1 MPSSIASAAR
11 EREQSI
17 LNQMPQV
24 KLLAARLYRRCP
36 ANVLLEDLVSAGVTG
51 LIEATDRYDPRRK
64 VKLKTL
70 AEHRIRGAMLD
81 YLRKLDPLPRAVT
94 SFIRDRESATGELEQ
109 RLYRAP
115 SDDEVAAFLSI
126 PIERYRRLSR
136 IAQSGEMLHLDQ
148 RGEAFRS
155 AREIPASDDWTPY
168 TIALIRALDLAVE
181 SLPERERT
189 VIFFCFVP
197 VTCPA
202 RSHNGSKSHRRS
214 YHKSSEVRLLGCE
227 SHSGCRPPIV
237 RKPGFANLWR
247 RSVHY
252 DQKARPQFAL
262 PATRHVAFEARHHAN
277 RRAGQDCYRRR
288 VS

>member
-51 LIEATDRYDPRRK
+51 LIEATDRYDPRRR

-70 AEHRIRGAMLD
+70 AEHRIRGAMRD
-81 YLRKLDPLPRAVT
+81 YLRKLDPLPRAVR

-181 SLPERERT
+181 SLPKRERT
-189 VIFFCFVP
+189 VIFLLRAGYV
-197 VTCPA
+197 
-202 RSHNGSKSHRRS
+202 
-214 YHKSSEVRLLGCE
+214 SSEIAQRLE
-227 SHSGCRPPIV
+227 VTPPFISQI
-237 RKPGFANLWR
+237 K
-247 RSVHY
+247 RSAITRLRIAFGVPPTN
-252 DQKARPQFAL
+252 RPQTRVCKSLASERAL
-262 PATRHVAFEARHHAN
+262 
-277 RRAGQDCYRRR
+277 
-288 VS
+288 